1 MTKEAQKLIDK
12 ISNAFAGVRLED
24 GISLNMT
31 EYHDAGGLFPEYA
44 KKAESDERNDWSIIP
59 EETLEKFT
67 VTFSF
72 TDLKGFRFY
81 IPAYMIYTIRNYKS
95 SDSIISDFTIYAI
108 DPSHYL
114 FESTSFHN
122 WFTQDQVTAMTEF
135 LEFAIQSEDWLDE
148 TVAIR
153 NLKQIKEAQPPLTP
167 NNH

>member
-44 KKAESDERNDWSIIP
+44 KKAESDERNDWSI
-59 EETLEKFT
+59 
-67 VTFSF
+67 
-72 TDLKGFRFY
+72 

-153 NLKQIKEAQPPLTP
+153 NLKQIKEAQPVI
-167 NNH
+167 